1 MFYNPFKKNS
11 TCWAIVKDLNYV
23 LYFIRQENWTEANK
37 TIKVIRLLVDL
48 LENELKQAEVDTQ
61 LQ

>member
-11 TCWAIVKDLNYV
+11 TCWAIAKDLNYV
-23 LYFIRQENWTEANK
+23 LYYIRQENWTEANK

-48 LENELKQAEVDTQ
+48 LENELKQAEVDTR

>member
-48 LENELKQAEVDTQ
+48 LENELKQAEVDTR